1 MLIAVLAFSFAEA
14 QSAFRQSATNPT
26 GAITNTSTDT
36 MSITLSKGYSSVS
49 IQPVVTKAT
58 GTMAG
63 TARLYYSVN
72 GSNYTVID
80 SVSLTNVA
88 TQWTIWH
95 VVNKPVRYFRVTV
108 GGATTVTGAATA
120 KIQTD

>member
-1 MLIAVLAFSFAEA
+1 MAIASIFFVEA
-14 QSAFRQSATNPT
+14 QSAFHQTATNST
-26 GAITNTSTDT
+26 GAILNTSIDT
-36 MSITLSKGYSSVS
+36 MSITLSKGYSSLS

-63 TARLYYSVN
+63 MARLSYSVN
-72 GSNYTVID
+72 GSNYTALD
-80 SVSLTNVA
+80 SVSLTNTT

-95 VVNKPVRYFRVTV
+95 VVNKPVRYFRITV
-108 GGATTVTGAATA
+108 SGATTVTGTAAA